1 MHQAHTSYIPAVPCC
16 SRTVSQLIISRRRL
30 VSEIVQKPYQ
40 WLAWLSSAV
49 LIASAVMASLDLYP
63 YYVIGFM
70 ISNTLWTIVGL
81 LWRERSLVLMNAALT
96 GIYII
101 GMIVK

>member
-1 MHQAHTSYIPAVPCC
+1 
-16 SRTVSQLIISRRRL
+16 
-30 VSEIVQKPYQ
+30 VSEVAQKPYQ

-70 ISNTLWTIVGL
+70 ISNTMWTIVGL
-81 LWRERSLVLMNAALT
+81 LWRERSLVLMNTVLT